1 MGVARSAVTPLV
13 AALLAIGGYGA
24 VLGWLSWNEDAMVFP
39 VDQRTRTL
47 VPPDPAL
54 GLTPRRVETV
64 TADGVRLVGWVMAD
78 PDPADSGLW
87 MLVFHGNGENV
98 SNAGRTEHYLRLR
111 ALGLNLVAFDYRG
124 YGESEGRP
132 SEAGLYRD
140 ADAMWAFARDSLG
153 VAANHIVLYG
163 HSLGTAVAVELA
175 SRTTPRAVV
184 LEGAFTSLA
193 DVGRRLYP
201 FVPVRLLARNRFASA
216 DVIGRVSSPL
226 LFLHARGDNIVP
238 PELGRALYEL
248 APEPK
253 RFVELAGG
261 HNDAYIA
268 DPAACFDA
276 IARLLR

>member
-1 MGVARSAVTPLV
+1 MARNAVTPLV

-39 VDQRTRTL
+39 VDQRTRAL
-47 VPPDPAL
+47 VPPDPTF
-54 GLTPRRVETV
+54 GLNPRRVEAV

-78 PDPADSGLW
+78 PEPADSAVW

-98 SNAGRTEHYLRLR
+98 SNVGRTEHYLHLR
-111 ALGLNLVAFDYRG
+111 ALGLNVVAFDYRG

-153 VAANHIVLYG
+153 IAANRIVLYG

-175 SRTTPRAVV
+175 SRTRPRAVV

-261 HNDAYIA
+261 HNDAYVA
-268 DPAACFDA
+268 DPAAYFDA
-276 IARLLR
+276 IAGLLR

>member
-1 MGVARSAVTPLV
+1 MGMARSTVAPFVTALV
-13 AALLAIGGYGA
+13 VGYGV
-24 VLGWLSWNEDAMVFP
+24 VLGWLSWNEDALVFP
-39 VDQRTRTL
+39 VDPRTRAL
-47 VPPDPAL
+47 APPNPAFDL
-54 GLTPRRVETV
+54 KPRRVETV
-64 TADGVRLVGWVMAD
+64 TADGVRLVGWIMAN
-78 PDPADSGLW
+78 PEPADSSLW
-87 MLVFHGNGENV
+87 ILIFHGNGENI

-111 ALGLNLVAFDYRG
+111 GLGLNVLAFDYRG

-140 ADAMWAFARDSLG
+140 ADAIWAFARDSLG
-153 VAANHIVLYG
+153 VPSDRIVLFG

-175 SRTTPRAVV
+175 SRTTPRAVI
-184 LEGAFTSLA
+184 LEGAFPSLTE
-193 DVGRRLYP
+193 VGRRLYP

-216 DVIGRVSSPL
+216 DIIGRVSSPT

-261 HNDAYIA
+261 HNDAYAA
-268 DPAACFDA
+268 DPSAYFGA